1 MIHYRIFQ
9 KVIPPGGCWINLP
22 IDIRKE
28 YLGKSYNSREGK
40 RGVARRLSLPVCTNK
55 LAMQCNIILYRIYK
69 KIEKN
74 NHKDYLDKK
83 SDKNMS
89 KRIIVK
95 KHIYQFIEKKIVP
108 IIKKTPKLGKTDVVK
123 KHMDMLCYNMTENEW
138 YKNEERR
145 IKDKQI
151 NNKIGELHEH
161 IISNLEY
168 WKKCKKS
175 DDKYIKLCGTDV
187 YKKDKSIFIEIKNK
201 YNTLNSSS
209 RKETINKLTKIKQK
223 YPEALCVIGIINGT
237 DHIKQIKNTN
247 VFEYSGKELYKLVYD
262 DNYYNDI
269 INILEM
275 TCINNG
281 LCEIV
286 K

>member
-1 MIHYRIFQ
+1 VYKQIGNAVPCNLAYNIGISIIHCMVKIHQ
-9 KVIPPGGCWINLP
+9 KKYSLEILG
-22 IDIRKE
+22 E
-28 YLGKSYNSREGK
+28 YL
-40 RGVARRLSLPVCTNK
+40 
-55 LAMQCNIILYRIYK
+55 K

-74 NHKDYLDKK
+74 SHKNNPDNK
-83 SDKNMS
+83 SSQNMS
-89 KRIIVK
+89 KEAIVK
-95 KHIYQFIEKKIVP
+95 KHVYKFIEKKIVP
-108 IIKKTPKLGKTDVVK
+108 IIKKTPKLGKPDVVK

-138 YKNEERR
+138 CKNEERR

-161 IISNLEY
+161 IISESKY
-168 WKKCKKS
+168 WKKCKNS
-175 DDKYIKLCGTDV
+175 NNTHIKLCGVDV
-187 YKKDKSIFIEIKNK
+187 YKEDESVFIEIKNK

-209 RKETINKLTKIKQK
+209 KKETINKLTKIKQT

-237 DHIKQIKNTN
+237 DHIKQIKNTD
-247 VFEYSGKELYKLVYD
+247 VFEYSGKELYKLVYGN

-281 LCEIV
+281 LCEI
-286 K
+286 KKL